1 MYAIQ
6 INFNNQ
12 VTDYIMANLDTPV
25 NNTPYSDEELEH
37 FKNLLLEERKEASEN
52 AKKMKESIEDQREL
66 DDDRTSAQDHHP
78 GDMGTDEQ
86 EKETDYIL
94 RERSR
99 QKLEEIDAALKRIEN
114 KTYGV
119 CEDTGKKIQKERLE
133 AIPYARFSMEAR
145 KKDETDQQGPRT

>member
-1 MYAIQ
+1 MS
-6 INFNNQ
+6 
-12 VTDYIMANLDTPV
+12 NLDAPV

-37 FKNLLLEERKEASEN
+37 FKNLLLEERKETLEN
-52 AKKMKESIEDQREL
+52 AKNMQESIEHQQQRDSE
-66 DDDRTSAQDHHP
+66 RVSSQDHHQ
-78 GDMGTDEQ
+78 GDIGSEEE

-99 QKLEEIDAALKRIEN
+99 QKIDEIDAALKRIEN

-133 AIPYARFSMEAR
+133 AIPYARFSVEAR
-145 KKDETDQQGPRT
+145 KKDETDHPGPRT

>member
-1 MYAIQ
+1 MS
-6 INFNNQ
+6 
-12 VTDYIMANLDTPV
+12 NLDAPV
-25 NNTPYSDEELEH
+25 NNTPYSDKELEH
-37 FKNLLLEERKEASEN
+37 FKNLLLKEREEAADN
-52 AKKMKESIEDQREL
+52 AQRMKESIEDQREL
-66 DDDRTSAQDHHP
+66 DEDRISSQDHHP
-78 GDMGTDEQ
+78 GDLGTDEQ

-99 QKLEEIDAALKRIEN
+99 RKLEEIDAALKRIEN

-145 KKDETDQQGPRT
+145 KKDETEHPGPQV